1 MRWSLFNV
9 DLEAGELLPLRRE
22 EEEEALG
29 GAGEREAAH
38 QQRDHHHVGEHRREV
53 GDLAA
58 AAHTLPATQQ
68 KYLLFF

>member
-1 MRWSLFNV
+1 MW

-22 EEEEALG
+22 EEEEALA

-53 GDLAA
+53 GNLAA
-58 AAHTLPATQQ
+58 AAHTLPATQHI
-68 KYLLFF
+68 LFVDNI

>member
-1 MRWSLFNV
+1 MW

-22 EEEEALG
+22 EEEEALA

-53 GDLAA
+53 GNLAA
-58 AAHTLPATQQ
+58 ATHTLPVTQHIS
-68 KYLLFF
+68 L